1 MANITVEEVRR
12 LLITKSITHS
22 NNMDLSGLRFSGLT
36 LAAANF
42 SGRRLIKTKFVKTFL
57 SIYNF

>member
-22 NNMDLSGLRFSGLT
+22 NNMDLSGLGFSRLT
-36 LAAANF
+36 LAVANF